1 MDTLT
6 FTKAGRRPVK
16 NVAINQDSLTRVTLR
31 WPAGTENSPLGYCQ
45 SRREQ
50 LPVFNS
56 RLRITSV
63 LKTQLFKGHLDFF
76 F

>member
-45 SRREQ
+45 SEQ
-50 LPVFNS
+50 T
-56 RLRITSV
+56 TSCIQFSSPHH
-63 LKTQLFKGHLDFF
+63 KRA
-76 F
+76 